1 MKELTIEIRPTTI
14 SIGTGDA
21 EEAKKILQA
30 ALDALETE
38 PKSVHRNELVYPKK
52 DAK

>member
-14 SIGTGDA
+14 IIGTGDA

-30 ALDALETE
+30 ALEALEAE
-38 PKSVHRNELVYPKK
+38 PKSVYRNELVFAKK
-52 DAK
+52 